1 MQVKYAWISEHQH
14 QFSVSAMCKV
24 MDILRSSYYKYLH
37 KPESSKAKN
46 DKEMALM
53 VTEVFAEGR
62 DTYGARRIR
71 QKLVQKEVTISRRKV
86 SKLMK
91 ESGLEVR
98 TKRKF
103 KATTDSNHNNP
114 VAPNLLDRK
123 FNVYEPN
130 RCWVGD
136 ITYVPTEEG
145 WLYLA
150 TVIDL
155 YSRKIIGWSMDS
167 RMKTALVNNALLM
180 AIWQRK
186 PKAGL
191 VWHTDRGSQYAS
203 DNHRNILKLHHIKQ
217 SMSRKGDCWD
227 NAVAES
233 FFSRMKT
240 ELIHHYKFKTR
251 EEARHVIFEYIEV
264 FYNRVRIH
272 SANDYLSPVD
282 YESLPAKMLQKTI

>member
-1 MQVKYAWISEHQH
+1 MNLS
-14 QFSVSAMCKV
+14 
-24 MDILRSSYYKYLH
+24 RSSYYEWIGR
-37 KPESSKAKN
+37 PESDKAKK
-46 DKEMALM
+46 DKEMAVM

-62 DTYGARRIR
+62 ATYGARRIR
-71 QKLVQKEVTISRRKV
+71 QKLLQKKVTISRRKV

-91 ESGLEVR
+91 ESDLEVK

-114 VAPNLLDRK
+114 IAPNLLDRK
-123 FNVYEPN
+123 FDVHQPN
-130 RCWVGD
+130 SYWVGD

-155 YSRKIIGWSMDS
+155 YSRKVIGWSMDS
-167 RMKTALVNNALLM
+167 RMKADLVNNALLM

-186 PKAGL
+186 PKADL

-203 DNHRNILKLHHIKQ
+203 SSHKSILKQHHITQ

-233 FFSRMKT
+233 FFHSLKT
-240 ELIHHYKFKTR
+240 ELTNNHKFKTR
-251 EEARHVIFEYIEV
+251 QEARHVIFEYIEV
-264 FYNRVRIH
+264 FYNRIRIH
-272 SANDYLSPVD
+272 SANDYLSPAD
-282 YESLPAKMLQKTI
+282 YESLPPKMLREAI